1 MGPIAATFF
10 IGLGVF
16 LAWQFD
22 MRFLRRGYASEES
35 LEGYN
40 LMQVLKNS
48 KSYEGIRN
56 SQEVS
61 RVGSGSKRHP
71 HRRAL
76 DEHRDG
82 GDGGEVLQLR
92 SRK

>member
-1 MGPIAATFF
+1 MGTIIATFF

-22 MRFLRRGYASEES
+22 VRYLRRGYVNEES
-35 LEGYN
+35 LEGYS
-40 LMQVLKNS
+40 LMQVLRNS
-48 KSYEGIRN
+48 KSYEDIRTN
-56 SQEVS
+56 QKVS
-61 RVGSGSKRHP
+61 RLGSGSKRNTHN
-71 HRRAL
+71 RAL

-82 GDGGEVLQLR
+82 GDGGEVLQLH

>member
-48 KSYEGIRN
+48 KSYEDIRTT
-56 SQEVS
+56 QEVS
-61 RVGSGSKRHP
+61 RIGSGSQRHS
-71 HRRAL
+71 HRRDL
-76 DEHRDG
+76 DKHRDG
-82 GDGGEVLQLR
+82 GNGGEVLQLR